1 MSKVAVVYWS
11 GTGNTEAMA
20 YAVEEGAKDKGAEVS
35 FIQAADFSAD
45 QVSAYDAIAFG
56 CPAMGDEVLEE
67 SEFDP
72 MFTDV
77 EAALSGK
84 KIALFGSYGWGD
96 GQWMRDW
103 EDRCRAA
110 GAELVTDSDGA
121 VTGAKVH
128 NDTGSFT
135 ISAKKIIVACGG
147 ASWNTSMVPEKSTGI
162 DVHEKTQI
170 GSTGDGM
177 NMLQQIGAQ
186 MSSEDIYIKSSQPDY
201 ADEFHN
207 DWSNTPSNGMAL
219 LIDSEGKRFT
229 NEAPATATILNKKM
243 IDHASSSYWFLI
255 DDDNTIGY
263 DDDYFA
269 KVKEFAA
276 DDDVKAVVH
285 ADSLEELAGKL
296 GVDAGTL
303 KQTVEDYNSACAA
316 GKDDEFGK
324 DAQYL
329 KAYPE
334 DGGFYAVYQRIGS
347 WGTIGG
353 AIVDEQQ
360 HVLDADGN
368 VIPNVFAAGETATA
382 QLFGDYYFGGFS
394 LGLYTTA
401 GRIAAEQAVA
411 EIQQ

>member
-1 MSKVAVVYWS
+1 MADMEHIEN
-11 GTGNTEAMA
+11 TGCITNNHIIF
-20 YAVEEGAKDKGAEVS
+20 VERLCAAIDPVTK
-35 FIQAADFSAD
+35 AADWSIT
-45 QVSAYDAIAFG
+45 YD
-56 CPAMGDEVLEE
+56 DVL
-67 SEFDP
+67 
-72 MFTDV
+72 
-77 EAALSGK
+77 
-84 KIALFGSYGWGD
+84 
-96 GQWMRDW
+96 
-103 EDRCRAA
+103 
-110 GAELVTDSDGA
+110 
-121 VTGAKVH
+121 
-128 NDTGSFT
+128 
-135 ISAKKIIVACGG
+135 
-147 ASWNTSMVPEKSTGI
+147 
-162 DVHEKTQI
+162 
-170 GSTGDGM
+170 
-177 NMLQQIGAQ
+177 
-186 MSSEDIYIKSSQPDY
+186 
-201 ADEFHN
+201 
-207 DWSNTPSNGMAL
+207 
-219 LIDSEGKRFT
+219 
-229 NEAPATATILNKKM
+229 
-243 IDHASSSYWFLI
+243 FLI